1 MQVTILME
9 RSFSVIEKNY
19 SRACRPPPPDFSLH
33 IIGQHAETS
42 LKIIIAKR
50 INCLGQVM
58 TNHLE
63 LGKSPVTL
71 DALVSSVVIRK
82 EKEVFQS
89 VAFTTGSRFVTIA
102 IFLWRDIQ

>member
-1 MQVTILME
+1 
-9 RSFSVIEKNY
+9 
-19 SRACRPPPPDFSLH
+19 
-33 IIGQHAETS
+33 
-42 LKIIIAKR
+42 
-50 INCLGQVM
+50 M

-71 DALVSSVVIRK
+71 DALISSVVIRK

-102 IFLWRDIQ
+102 IFLWRDIQWSPVSPRNVVKNLKLSSCELFLI